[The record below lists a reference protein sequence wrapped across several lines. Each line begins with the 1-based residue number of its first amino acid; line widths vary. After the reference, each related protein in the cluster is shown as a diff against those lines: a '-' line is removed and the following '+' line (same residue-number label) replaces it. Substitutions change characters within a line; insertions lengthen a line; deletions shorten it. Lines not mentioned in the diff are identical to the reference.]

1 MSDVRSRTR
10 DAERP
15 RPETDAPAAQ
25 CAAGAHRMSRPASAG
40 RERSHAVHNNRMQC
54 VHQVLAARRGPVL
67 RGVESTS
74 GRCAA
79 CEVTHGSMPC
89 FCTSSRNDTRVRQ

>member
-1 MSDVRSRTR
+1 MIGVPSRTR

-25 CAAGAHRMSRPASAG
+25 RAAGAHRMTRLANAC
-40 RERSHAVHNNRMQC
+40 RERSRAVRSHRLQQ

-67 RGVESTS
+67 RGVESSS
-74 GRCAA
+74 GLCAA

>member
-1 MSDVRSRTR
+1 MSGAPLRVRQVHDTRNGRDRKRTHPRRNASRLRIEGRGTPVRAVRS
-10 DAERP
+10 EK
-15 RPETDAPAAQ
+15 
-25 CAAGAHRMSRPASAG
+25 
-40 RERSHAVHNNRMQC
+40 MQQ

-67 RGVESTS
+67 RGVESRS